1 MLRIS
6 RGSFAPALNT
16 PLTKIWRP
24 VAALTAIL
32 AVAVFVGVVVGFVSL
47 VSSRTGTSLQPV
59 SGATNP
65 PVVGDTT
72 ERTGIPYVGTGP
84 AADIIRGGYVDET
97 DDTRTVGPDTT
108 VHSEIPYVGTGPAAD
123 IIRAGSHTTTERTG
137 IPYVGTGPAADI
149 IRGGYVEEIH
159 PIKASVVRDTGDS
172 SGIPYVGT
180 GPAADAIRS
189 GYDPNGR

>member
-6 RGSFAPALNT
+6 RGPLAPALNT
-16 PLTKIWRP
+16 PLAKIWRP

-32 AVAVFVGVVVGFVSL
+32 AVAVFVGVVVGAVSL
-47 VSSRTGTSLQPV
+47 VGSRTATSLQPV
-59 SGATNP
+59 FGAINP

-97 DDTRTVGPDTT
+97 HPAKAPVVRDTGDY
-108 VHSEIPYVGTGPAAD
+108 I
-123 IIRAGSHTTTERTG
+123 G

-149 IRGGYVEEIH
+149 IRGGYV
-159 PIKASVVRDTGDS
+159 
-172 SGIPYVGT
+172 
-180 GPAADAIRS
+180 DA
-189 GYDPNGR
+189 NGR